1 MFRGLIYHRRSHL
14 AVVLATAVVTAVLT
28 GALLMGD
35 SVRGSLQDLAV
46 NRLGDVDLA
55 LVSPRFFREDLA
67 GDLAGQARFSTQF
80 HEAVPAINLDG
91 SAAHAGSGRLAARVK
106 ILGVD
111 HRFLDMVGAGF
122 TIPPRESGRQPAA
135 IINAALAAELDAQV
149 GDDLIVSFAR
159 FDAIPRETL
168 LGRRAPEE
176 VTGRLRLIL
185 AEVIPDTGAGRFGLT
200 PHQGTPLNL
209 FMDLGELQRRLDRPS
224 QANSLFL
231 SGRDGQGDM
240 ADEAQ
245 AAAAVASAGTLLRA
259 AMTLSDLDLELHR
272 QGDVVALQSREF
284 VLRPHVEKAVKA
296 AAADLALPLRPV
308 QTYLANTLRSGDR
321 QVPYSTVTAIGGP
334 AAAPPFLPLLLADGR
349 PAPDLQPD
357 QILLGAWAAA
367 DLQAE
372 VGTRVKMDYFVVRD
386 NEALDVESREFTV
399 AGILAE
405 NGLAMDPGLTPDY
418 PGIADAK
425 HISEWDPPFPV
436 ELDRIRPRD
445 EAYWD
450 EYRGVPKA
458 FFAIAAAR
466 DMWST
471 RYGHL
476 TSIRLGLPDGGDG
489 LDALEQS
496 ILHHIDLAPYGYNF
510 RAVRAEGVAGA
521 RGATDFSQLF
531 LGFSLFLIV
540 SAAMLV
546 SLLFGLGVEGR
557 SREIGL
563 LLALG
568 YSLARVRRRF
578 LAEAALLAVAG
589 VVAGTGLGVG
599 YAAAL
604 MAALRTIWRPAIGSS
619 RLFLHLSWP
628 TLVMGAAGAL
638 LVTLAAVFLT
648 LRRVSRRPVA
658 ALLAGAVGPQAT
670 KPGGRISLAM
680 AWGGLLLAVGLT
692 ATAVLSGQSSSPGL
706 SFGTGAGLLM
716 AGLAFFSRWCRRHER
731 PGGVGNLSLAGMAAR
746 NSSWSPGRSILS
758 MALVACATFVVITV
772 AANRLESGGQEG
784 QPPPGAGGFALVAE
798 SSVPLYQDLNDPG
811 DRFELG
817 LGGQAAAALDDAQV
831 VSFRL
836 RPGSDASCLNLYA
849 PGAPRLLGVPPS
861 LARRSDFVFQKTL
874 SETNDPWSLLEGEL
888 EPGVIAAAGDAASVQ
903 WILHL
908 GLGQDLVMQNEA
920 GETLRLRIVALLRGS
935 VFQSELLISEENFLR
950 HFPSRSGYGYFLINA
965 PPSVTGEVAAALESG
980 LTRFG
985 MDVVATR
992 QRLAAFQAVQ
1002 NTYLSTFQTLGGFGL
1017 LLGTLGLGIVL
1028 LRNVLE
1034 RRGELATLQAF
1045 GFSRRRLAR
1054 MILAE
1059 TAFLLFL
1066 GVALGSGASLL
1077 SLAPRLLAGDLVLPW
1092 WSLGQTLGLVVAVG
1106 LLSSLAAVRSA
1117 FRAPLLGV
1125 LKAEN

>member
-35 SVRGSLQDLAV
+35 SVRGSLQDLAI

-67 GDLAGQARFSTQF
+67 RDLAGQASFAAQF
-80 HEAVPAINLDG
+80 EEAVPAIDLDG
-91 SAAHAGSGRLAARVK
+91 AAAHATSGRLAAHVK

-111 HRFLDMVGAGF
+111 QRFLDLVGAAF
-122 TIPPRESGRQPAA
+122 TIPPRESGQQPGAV
-135 IINAALAAELDAQV
+135 INASLAAELGAQV
-149 GDDLIVSFAR
+149 GDDLIISFTR
-159 FDAIPRETL
+159 FDAIPRDTL

-176 VTGRLRLIL
+176 VAGRLRLTL
-185 AEVIPDTGAGRFGLT
+185 AGVIADSGAGRFGLT

-209 FMDLGELQRRLDRPS
+209 FMDLGELQRRLERPR

-231 SGRDGQGDM
+231 SGREGQADLG
-240 ADEAQ
+240 DEAQ
-245 AAAAVASAGTLLRA
+245 AADAAATAETLLRA
-259 AMTLSDLDLELHR
+259 ALTLSDLDLELHR
-272 QGDVVALQSREF
+272 RGDVVVVQSREF
-284 VLRPHVEKAVKA
+284 VLRPHVEKSVKA
-296 AAADLALPLRPV
+296 AAAELSLPVRPV
-308 QTYLANTLRSGDR
+308 QTYLANILRSGDR
-321 QVPYSTVTAIGGP
+321 QVPYSTVAAVGGP
-334 AAAPPFLPLLLADGR
+334 ADAPPFLPLLLADGR
-349 PAPDLQPD
+349 PATDLEPD
-357 QILLGAWAAA
+357 QVLLGAWAATE
-367 DLQAE
+367 LQSE
-372 VGTRVKMDYFVVRD
+372 VGAQIQVEYYVVRD
-386 NEALDVESREFTV
+386 NEDLDIESREFTV
-399 AGILAE
+399 VGILAE
-405 NGLAMDPGLTPDY
+405 EGLALDPGLTPDY

-425 HISEWDPPFPV
+425 HISDWDPPFPV
-436 ELDRIRPRD
+436 NLKLIRPRD

-450 EYRGVPKA
+450 EHRGAPKA
-458 FFAIAAAR
+458 FFSPVAAKEL
-466 DMWST
+466 WST

-476 TSIRLGLPDGGDG
+476 TSIRLGLPAGDVG
-489 LDALEQS
+489 LATLEQA
-496 ILHHIDLAPYGYNF
+496 ILQRIDLAPYGYNF

-546 SLLFGLGVEGR
+546 SLLFGLGVERR

-568 YSLARVRRRF
+568 YSLGRVRRRF
-578 LAEAALLAVAG
+578 LGEAAMLAVAG
-589 VVAGTGLGVG
+589 VLAGTGLGVG

-628 TLVMGAAGAL
+628 TLMMGAAGAL
-638 LVTLAAVFLT
+638 LVTLAAVTLT

-658 ALLAGAVGPQAT
+658 TLLAGAVGPQVA
-670 KPGGRISLAM
+670 KRGRKMSLLV

-692 ATAVLSGQSSSPGL
+692 SIAVLTGQSSSPGL

-716 AGLAFFSRWCRRHER
+716 AGLAFFSRWCRRHGR
-731 PGGVGNLSLAGMAAR
+731 PRGVGNLALLGMAAR

-772 AANRLESGGQEG
+772 AANRVESGGQEE
-784 QPPPGAGGFALVAE
+784 QLPPGAGGFALLAE
-798 SSVPLYQDLNDPG
+798 SSVALHQDLNDRG

-817 LGGQAAAALDDAQV
+817 LDGKAAAVLNDVEV
-831 VSFRL
+831 VPFRL

-874 SETNDPWSLLEGEL
+874 SETNDPWSLLDGEL
-888 EPGVIAAAGDAASVQ
+888 EPGVIPAAGDASSVQ

-908 GLGQDLVMQNEA
+908 GLGQDLVMQDEA
-920 GETLRLRIVALLRGS
+920 GRTLRLRIVALLSGS

-950 HFPSRSGYGYFLINA
+950 HFPSRSGYRFFLIKA
-965 PPSVTGEVAAALESG
+965 PLSESDDVAAALESG
-980 LTRFG
+980 LMRFG
-985 MDVVATR
+985 MDVVATK
-992 QRLAAFQAVQ
+992 QRLAAFAAVQ

-1034 RRGELATLQAF
+1034 RQGELATLQAF
-1045 GFSRRRLAR
+1045 GFPRGRLAR
-1054 MILAE
+1054 LILAE
-1059 TAFLLFL
+1059 TAFLLIL

-1077 SLAPRLLAGDLVLPW
+1077 AVAPRLLAGDLVLPW

-1106 LLSSLAAVRSA
+1106 LLSCLAAVRSA
-1117 FRAPLLGV
+1117 LRAPLLGV